1 MTTVTKNMFAVAIDP
16 VIGVLVFCLT
26 VATARKMGAAIIAG
40 IIRRVVFV
48 VFVVVTRSAS
58 SVSVAKDRRAVGV
71 RYQRLARRAD
81 CNATTIATSGIGAYI
96 GAIDK

>member
-1 MTTVTKNMFAVAIDP
+1 MTTVAKNMVAVSIDR

-26 VATARKMGAAIIAG
+26 VATARKMGVTIIV
-40 IIRRVVFV
+40 IVFTIV
-48 VFVVVTRSAS
+48 RIGAS
-58 SVSVAKDRRAVGV
+58 SVSVAKDRRAFGV

-81 CNATTIATSGIGAYI
+81 CNATTIATSGIGTYI